1 MLNLESKYSSATQRH
16 TPTLGG
22 PWKLRRHWPL
32 HHGDTRFSTLKRG
45 IPEISEKILAQQLRE
60 LEEHQLIKR
69 RVVTVMPPHVV
80 YELSPD
86 YPTLPAM
93 LEVICEFAH
102 GYAKAEGIKVED

>member
-1 MLNLESKYSSATQRH
+1 MLYLVSKYSCALQLH
-16 TPTLGG
+16 NAILGG
-22 PWKLRRHWPL
+22 KWKLRILWHI